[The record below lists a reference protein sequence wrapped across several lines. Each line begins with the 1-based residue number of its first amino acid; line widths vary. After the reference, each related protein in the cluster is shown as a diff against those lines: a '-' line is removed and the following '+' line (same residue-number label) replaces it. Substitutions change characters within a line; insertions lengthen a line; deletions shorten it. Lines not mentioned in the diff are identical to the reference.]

1 MTDIHTHQRRRDP
14 RGGHRAGRS
23 RPARPRAWS
32 LSRVTWAVRVL
43 AAVTGL
49 VLALVVASATAA
61 WAQPTPVPP
70 DAPLEP
76 GVTDL
81 TTVVN
86 NIRIWLIGILFAV
99 ATLYATIGGFRY
111 MWSNGD
117 PGEVEKAKSAFRNA
131 AIGYGLAVLAPLVVT
146 IVTSFLL

>member
-14 RGGHRAGRS
+14 RGGHRPGRC
-23 RPARPRAWS
+23 RPARSRA
-32 LSRVTWAVRVL
+32 RARARATRAVRVL

-49 VLALVVASATAA
+49 TLGLVAATATAA
-61 WAQPTPVPP
+61 WAQ

-76 GVTDL
+76 GVTDI

-99 ATLYATIGGFRY
+99 STLYLTIGGFRY

>member
-1 MTDIHTHQRRRDP
+1 MTDIHTHQNRRDP
-14 RGGHRAGRS
+14 RGARRAGRS
-23 RPARPRAWS
+23 RPART
-32 LSRVTWAVRVL
+32 LSRAVRVL
-43 AAVTGL
+43 AAVAGL
-49 VLALVVASATAA
+49 SLAVVIAIATAA
-61 WAQPTPVPP
+61 WAQ

-76 GVTDL
+76 GVTDI

-86 NIRIWLIGILFAV
+86 NIRIWLVGILFAV
-99 ATLYATIGGFRY
+99 STLYLTIGGFRY

-117 PGEVEKAKSAFRNA
+117 PSEVEKAKSAFRNA

>member
-1 MTDIHTHQRRRDP
+1 MTDIHPSRRRDGAS
-14 RGGHRAGRS
+14 RGQPASRRVRS
-23 RPARPRAWS
+23 RARLR
-32 LSRVTWAVRVL
+32 RVVRVL
-43 AAVTGL
+43 ASAGLCLVAVL
-49 VLALVVASATAA
+49 DSATGA
-61 WAQPTPVPP
+61 WAQ

-76 GVTDL
+76 GVSDL
-81 TTVVN
+81 TAVVN
-86 NIRIWLIGILFAV
+86 NIRIWLVGILFAV
-99 ATLYATIGGFRY
+99 STLYLTIGGFRY

>member
-1 MTDIHTHQRRRDP
+1 
-14 RGGHRAGRS
+14 
-23 RPARPRAWS
+23 
-32 LSRVTWAVRVL
+32 VRVL

-61 WAQPTPVPP
+61 WAQ
-70 DAPLEP
+70 APLEP

-86 NIRIWLIGILFAV
+86 NIRLWLIGILFAV
-99 ATLYATIGGFRY
+99 STLYLTIGGFRY

-117 PGEVEKAKSAFRNA
+117 PSEVEKAKSAFRNA
-131 AIGYGLAVLAPLVVT
+131 AIGYALAVLAPLVVT

>member
-14 RGGHRAGRS
+14 RGGHRAGRC
-23 RPARPRAWS
+23 RPARPRARS
-32 LSRVTWAVRVL
+32 LSRATRAVRVL

-49 VLALVVASATAA
+49 ALALVVATATTA
-61 WAQPTPVPP
+61 WAQ

-76 GVTDL
+76 GVTDI

-99 ATLYATIGGFRY
+99 STLYLTIGGFRY

-131 AIGYGLAVLAPLVVT
+131 AVGYGLAVLAPLVVT